1 MRIIDAMQNSTPAKA
16 EALYE
21 KAVSTLTETRV
32 ARVYAEEIDNYG
44 VVDSYRIEWV
54 IYRPKAKHGETK
66 RESSSL
72 TPLTAADMRA
82 WLQDF
87 FAPVELAENKE

>member
-1 MRIIDAMQNSTPAKA
+1 MRIIDAMQNSAPTKA

-54 IYRPKAKHGETK
+54 IHRPKATRGETQRK
-66 RESSSL
+66 SSSHIYSSN
-72 TPLTAADMRA
+72 ADMRT
-82 WLQDF
+82 WLRNF
-87 FAPVELAENKE
+87 FASVELTEDME

>member
-21 KAVSTLTETRV
+21 KAASTLTETRV
-32 ARVYAEEIDNYG
+32 ARVYAEEIDNFG

-54 IYRPKAKHGETK
+54 IHHPKAKHGETQ
-66 RESSSL
+66 RESSSRIYSSN
-72 TPLTAADMRA
+72 ADMRA
-82 WLQDF
+82 WLRNF
-87 FAPVELAENKE
+87 FAPVELAENLE

>member
-54 IYRPKAKHGETK
+54 IHHPKAKHSETQ
-66 RESSSL
+66 RESSSRIYSSN
-72 TPLTAADMRA
+72 ADMRT
-82 WLQDF
+82 WMRNF
-87 FAPVELAENKE
+87 FAPVELAEEME